1 MAKLEPYAGD
11 YYLWEYIPS
20 LPASIIFLILFLA
33 ATAFHSWKAWTTR
46 SRFCIP
52 FCIGGLCTF
61 PSPNP
66 SLTHIQSTEQ
76 QFLQSKS

>member
-20 LPASIIFLILFLA
+20 LPASVIFLILFLG
-33 ATAFHSWKAWTTR
+33 ATAFHSWKAWSTR
-46 SRFCIP
+46 ARFCIP
-52 FCIGGLCTF
+52 FCIGGLCT
-61 PSPNP
+61 SPAHL
-66 SLTHIQSTEQ
+66 LTHTQSTDE